1 MFRVVPIEVLLVA
14 GYALFLLMVAAILER
29 LALHSHRRAEQYEL
43 AGFKFHA
50 EFDRWECPEGQSL
63 HRNEVDL
70 RRRIVRYRAPAHAC
84 NRCRM
89 KPQCTD
95 SETGREIERS
105 MDSWLRSEIGRFHR
119 GISLALLLLA
129 ALLLAIE
136 AARYPQPYPEM
147 VLGLLFVSV
156 VIAAARLLSAF
167 SNSTR

>member
-1 MFRVVPIEVLLVA
+1 
-14 GYALFLLMVAAILER
+14 
-29 LALHSHRRAEQYEL
+29 
-43 AGFKFHA
+43 
-50 EFDRWECPEGQSL
+50 
-63 HRNEVDL
+63 
-70 RRRIVRYRAPAHAC
+70 
-84 NRCRM
+84 
-89 KPQCTD
+89 
-95 SETGREIERS
+95 

-156 VIAAARLLSAF
+156 VIAAVRLLSAF